1 MIETR
6 NYQSVLRT
14 IGEWSLEWR
23 LALIRDLAQTLQLEL
38 HTKQK
43 RKPTLQKALGLL
55 ATDKPAPT
63 DAQVKQW
70 LDERRA
76 EKYG

>member
-6 NYQSVLRT
+6 NYQSVLKT

-23 LALIRDLAQTLQLEL
+23 LALIRDLAQSLQLEL
-38 HTKQK
+38 NAQ
-43 RKPTLQKALGLL
+43 RQPKPTLSKALGLL

-63 DAQVKQW
+63 DAQVKEW
-70 LDERRA
+70 LEERRL
-76 EKYG
+76 EKYA

>member
-6 NYQSVLRT
+6 NYQSVLSAV
-14 IGEWSLEWR
+14 GGWSLEWR
-23 LALIRDLAQTLQLEL
+23 LALIRDLAQSLQMEL
-38 HTKQK
+38 HTQPR

-63 DAQVKQW
+63 DTQIQVW
-70 LDERRA
+70 LEERRM
-76 EKYG
+76 EKYN

>member
-6 NYQSVLRT
+6 TYQSVLRT

-23 LALIRDLAQTLQLEL
+23 LALIRDLAQSLQMDLD
-38 HTKQK
+38 TRRK
-43 RKPTLQKALGLL
+43 RKPTLHKALGLL

-63 DAQVKQW
+63 DAQVKEW
-70 LDERRA
+70 LEEQRV